1 MTVPQRISVK
11 IPTSPDPG
19 ADFDL
24 EPCIRLFHRFIQ
36 AGRVE
41 GLLIDVADYAHVPD
55 GPGVILIGHDVDYG
69 IDQSGGQTG
78 LLVTRKRYSDLSL
91 VEVTR
96 DLFRKA
102 FIALEAIRESESPLR
117 FATDRAELRVLDRL
131 HFKNDEPGFRSLL
144 KELEAPLREV
154 FGGDCAIGRAGEG
167 DAREPLG
174 LTIEAPEAVDVDAAI
189 EQLGGRA
196 ELLRGAREIEVDE
209 LKRLRDQGM
218 PHRLIDVR
226 EPDEFETCNIGG
238 ELIPLGSLED
248 RLGELDKST
257 DIVVHCK
264 SGPRGAQATELLRN
278 VGFDRVRNVRGG
290 ILAWIEEIDPSLPT
304 Y

>member
-1 MTVPQRISVK
+1 MHRPAGATVPEHDRLPLVR
-11 IPTSPDPG
+11 D
-19 ADFDL
+19 AD
-24 EPCIRLFHRFIQ
+24 
-36 AGRVE
+36 G
-41 GLLIDVADYAHVPD
+41 GDVA
-55 GPGVILIGHDVDYG
+55 
-69 IDQSGGQTG
+69 GGQTG

-131 HFKNDEPGFRSLL
+131 HFQNDEPGFRSLL

-154 FGGDCAIGRAGEG
+154 FGGNCAIGRAGED

-174 LTIEAPEAVDVDAAI
+174 LTVEAPEAVDVDAAI

-238 ELIPLGSLED
+238 ELIPLGSLEA
-248 RLGELDKST
+248 RLGELDKSAEKNAEFLEKKREK
-257 DIVVHCK
+257 DAAQRSK
-264 SGPRGAQATELLRN
+264 KKRKRDAEAGP
-278 VGFDRVRNVRGG
+278 
-290 ILAWIEEIDPSLPT
+290 
-304 Y
+304 